1 MTTLWQSNETTV
13 TEPVWARALMWSVFP
28 LLGAGAGWLL
38 KAIAGWVVSLPW
50 APLQGPFKLVE
61 ELVASFGE
69 PQATIGALSLGAVAG
84 VVLAFIAEQER
95 LIVSVSDSRVRV
107 ARGEFSQEI
116 ERPSVK
122 AIFVDRAQLVLLGR
136 LGEELVRETYDLDTD
151 RLRAAFVG
159 HGYPWLSGG
168 DPYKD
173 EYRLWVENTPDLPAG
188 ADALLKA
195 RARALER
202 GDNGKED
209 AAALHAELARLG
221 VVVREENKR
230 QRWRRTEEYPSA

>member
-1 MTTLWQSNETTV
+1 MESSWRSSETTV
-13 TEPVWARALMWSVFP
+13 TEPAWTRVLMWSVFP
-28 LLGAGAGWLL
+28 LIGVGIGWLL

-50 APLQGPFKLVE
+50 APLQGPFRLVE

-84 VVLAFIAEQER
+84 LVLAFIAEQER
-95 LIVSVSDSRVRV
+95 LIVSVSNGRVLV
-107 ARGEFSQEI
+107 ARGEFSREI

-122 AIFVDRAQLVLLGR
+122 AIFVDGAQLVLLGFS
-136 LGEELVRETYDLDTD
+136 GEELVREALDLDTD

-159 HGYPWLSGG
+159 HGYTWLSGG

-173 EYRLWVENTPDLPAG
+173 EYRLWVEDTPDLPPG

-202 GDNGKED
+202 GDKGKED
-209 AAALHAELARLG
+209 AVALRAELAKLG
-221 VVVREENKR
+221 IVVREEKTR
-230 QRWRRTEEYPSA
+230 QYWRRTREHRSD

>member
-13 TEPVWARALMWSVFP
+13 TEPVWVRALMWSVFP
-28 LLGAGAGWLL
+28 LLGAGTGWLL
-38 KAIAGWVVSLPW
+38 KAIAGWVVSLSW
-50 APLQGPFKLVE
+50 APLQGPFRLVE

-84 VVLAFIAEQER
+84 LVLAFIAEQER
-95 LIVSVSDSRVRV
+95 LIVSVAGDRVRV

-116 ERPSVK
+116 ERPLVK
-122 AIFVDRAQLVLLGR
+122 AIFVDRAQLVLLGFS
-136 LGEELVRETYDLDTD
+136 GEELIRESSDLDTD

-173 EYRLWVENTPDLPAG
+173 EYRLWVEDTPDLPPG

-209 AAALHAELARLG
+209 AAALRAELARIGL
-221 VVVREENKR
+221 VVREEKQR
-230 QRWRRTEEYPSA
+230 QYWRRTGEYPSA